1 MLSSSQRIR
10 LAQEEMETTQLIKQF
25 RKAVEGKLK
34 DENTQGYINNLACL
48 IEIQKTQIKDLEARL
63 EDAEEERDSYKE
75 EAFYFQDFL
84 AAISSVVS
92 HAYDTGEYHII
103 GQAAEAIKDRFD
115 LTDKFKFK

>member
-10 LAQEEMETTQLIKQF
+10 LAQEEMEISETIEQFESQVQDEKTQEHIH
-25 RKAVEGKLK
+25 
-34 DENTQGYINNLACL
+34 NLTRL
-48 IEIQKTQIKDLEARL
+48 IELQRTQIKDLEARV

-75 EAFYFQDFL
+75 EAVYFHDFL

-92 HAYDTGEYHII
+92 RAYDTGEYEII
-103 GQAAEAIKDRFD
+103 GAAAEAIKDRFD